1 MNNFKTDYRHI
12 LLAFRADIKA
22 YGGFHKAAERVK
34 VTHDTLCSQTN
45 PNSIDV
51 NPPTLTTFIEL
62 INAMEAKRTVAALAD
77 LVGQI
82 TVDRNDDHES
92 TESEIQAFLI
102 LVKNASD
109 LLAKGSEYAMDS
121 RFDSRE
127 REQLLLMLLSLQQV
141 AGQLYRKLNK

>member
-1 MNNFKTDYRHI
+1 MSKPKIDYRNVF
-12 LLAFRADIKA
+12 LALRADIKA
-22 YGGFHKAAERVK
+22 HGGFGIAAK
-34 VTHDTLCSQTN
+34 NLNVTEDTLCKQTD
-45 PNSIDV
+45 PNYPEIS
-51 NPPTLTTFIEL
+51 PPTLGNFIE
-62 INAMEAKRTVAALAD
+62 IVNAMEAKRKVAALAD